1 MKTSEMTDL
10 LFAREMQKLLADVQF
25 WSMRLNQIQ
34 ADLILKP
41 TPVSYIDESGQ
52 EPFPLALELR
62 RLWNY
67 ARGTGPRP
75 EEANEI
81 IQELCELLWS
91 PIGGTSYDIPAVWW
105 ETPLGQMV
113 KMTWARMKLDAD
125 LPLDPVELALFVD
138 VTDRRIRQMCRDG
151 SLQAEK
157 VKRENSSQQEWAI
170 PAAEAK
176 KFIGSRA

>member
-1 MKTSEMTDL
+1 MEHA
-10 LFAREMQKLLADVQF
+10 FEPNPADF
-25 WSMRLNQIQ
+25 S
-34 ADLILKP
+34 LKP
-41 TPVSYIDESGQ
+41 TPVSYFDGSGQ

-67 ARGTGPRP
+67 AGGTGPCP

-81 IQELCELLWS
+81 IPELCELLG
-91 PIGGTSYDIPAVWW
+91 PPLAGPYDIPAVWW

-113 KMTWARMKLDAD
+113 KMTWARMKLDVD

-157 VKRENSSQQEWAI
+157 VERENSSQQEWAI

>member
-1 MKTSEMTDL
+1 MKTSEMTDQ
-10 LFAREMQKLLADVQF
+10 LFEREMQKLLADVQF

-41 TPVSYIDESGQ
+41 TPASYIDESGQ

-67 ARGTGPRP
+67 ARGTGPCP
-75 EEANEI
+75 EEVNEI

-113 KMTWARMKLDAD
+113 KMVRARMKLDAGQTI
-125 LPLDPVELALFVD
+125 DPVELSLFVD
-138 VTDRRIRQMCRDG
+138 VTDRRIRQMCRSGD
-151 SLQAEK
+151 LVAEK
-157 VKRENSSQQEWAI
+157 VQREQSSQQEWAI